1 MGNLPRRA
9 ITAHLSV
16 TRSRFTPLQ
25 LKSVEV
31 CLDKDKGITCAETP
45 RAIKGLALAMWTGY

>member
-16 TRSRFTPLQ
+16 TRTLSTTTVR
-25 LKSVEV
+25 VREV
-31 CLDKDKGITCAETP
+31 CLDKDKGITCMETP
-45 RAIKGLALAMWTGY
+45 RAIKGLALVMWTGY